1 MTAAEQALWRNLRDR
16 QLEGHRFRRQV
27 PIGRYIV
34 DFACL
39 DMGLVVEVDGGQH
52 EIRADGDKVRD
63 AWLAKEGYRVLR
75 FWNNDVLAN
84 REGVLLTIRD
94 ALKAVDAE
102 RQGHPHPILPP
113 SRGEG
118 ADRVTG
124 SVCASLQEAHHR
136 DAGSLCSLHLEGGGL
151 GWG

>member
-1 MTAAEQALWRNLRDR
+1 MRHPQARHLRKTMTAAEQALWRNLRDR

-63 AWLAKEGYRVLR
+63 AWLTREGYR
-75 FWNNDVLAN
+75 
-84 REGVLLTIRD
+84 EGLSQCPR
-94 ALKAVDAE
+94 
-102 RQGHPHPILPP
+102 
-113 SRGEG
+113 
-118 ADRVTG
+118 
-124 SVCASLQEAHHR
+124 
-136 DAGSLCSLHLEGGGL
+136 
-151 GWG
+151 